1 MKRLEQEYIL
11 YEGDVL
17 RLAEGFCWLADS
29 LAAIA
34 ESGCWKKKRKEDLK
48 QIILLSERL
57 IEGVEEEGL
66 GLARLYIPGL
76 SRYYI
81 RRLVRAGYNNG
92 KCLKEAS
99 EEELNKILPRR
110 LVNRIQERIKEE
122 KVIQEVKKQ
131 KLIVENENCVAQ
143 LASCTLQ
150 PILEI
155 DLHRPDRIIF
165 LGKGVKLTPLAF
177 SLISLLAQNRGKVLT
192 YDYLLGTIWKENEDA
207 TYVQVTFHLS
217 KIRRFILKAIGNNKR
232 NIEKVKDIFKII
244 SRRGIILN
252 LEEDNLKII

>member
-1 MKRLEQEYIL
+1 MKSLEQEYFL
-11 YEGDVL
+11 YERDVL

-76 SRYYI
+76 NRYYI
-81 RRLVRAGYNNG
+81 RRLVRAGYNNE

-99 EEELNKILPRR
+99 DEELNKILPRR

-131 KLIVENENCVAQ
+131 KLIVEAENCVAQ
-143 LASCTLQ
+143 LAPCNLSWKSTSTA
-150 PILEI
+150 
-155 DLHRPDRIIF
+155 RIESS
-165 LGKGVKLTPLAF
+165 LRKKKLK
-177 SLISLLAQNRGKVLT
+177 SLP
-192 YDYLLGTIWKENEDA
+192 
-207 TYVQVTFHLS
+207 
-217 KIRRFILKAIGNNKR
+217 
-232 NIEKVKDIFKII
+232 
-244 SRRGIILN
+244 
-252 LEEDNLKII
+252 